1 MSFCSI
7 LDTETTGLVNP
18 EVIEFACAEVTTE
31 PDVRPIVFKMGA
43 LLAERYKP
51 VNQISLGAMSTH
63 HIIPE
68 DLDDFPSAPKTWGL
82 SKYIIGHS
90 VDFDWAALGSPEGTL
105 RICTLALAR
114 DIWSD
119 LDSHKLAALI
129 YHLFPHREAREMV
142 RGAHNAD
149 VDIRLCF
156 EVFKALMKERAT
168 EAVSWAAIWR
178 MSEEAR
184 VPKKMAFGKHQGL
197 AIKDVPKDYV
207 EWYRRQPKEKQ
218 DPYLIKAFD
227 MVSQ

>member
-1 MSFCSI
+1 MATCTVI
-7 LDTETTGLVNP
+7 DTETSSLVNP
-18 EVIEFACAEVTTE
+18 EVIEFAWADVTTE
-31 PDVRPIVFKMGA
+31 PDVRPIIFKLGEEK
-43 LLAERYKP
+43 AERYKP
-51 VNQISLGAMSTH
+51 VNQLSLGAMSTH

-68 DLDDFPSAPKTWGL
+68 DLDDCPSAPKAWAL
-82 SKYIIGHS
+82 SKYVIGHNI
-90 VDFDWAALGSPEGTL
+90 DFDYAALGSPDGTL

-114 DIWSD
+114 DIWPD
-119 LDSHKLAALI
+119 LDAHRLGALI
-129 YHLFPHREAREMV
+129 YHLFPHKTAREMLKNAH
-142 RGAHNAD
+142 GAAVD
-149 VDIRLCF
+149 VSLCF

-227 MVSQ
+227 RAFP